1 MTTQDPSD
9 YNKNVVVVTGS
20 STGIGYETSV
30 MLARNGF
37 LTYATMR
44 NLNKSEGIKSI
55 ATKENLPIHIKQLDV
70 TDHISVKNAVE
81 AISSETGRIDIL
93 VNNAG
98 YGLNGA
104 FEDLAMDEIKA
115 QYETNLFGLIR
126 TTQAVLPIMRRQ
138 KSGTIVNI
146 SSGAGRFGFPGSSAY
161 VSTKFA
167 VEGLSESMSYEL
179 EPFGIKVVLVE
190 PGVIKTNFVD
200 GMVIAK
206 KSQDPKSPYSQ
217 IIQKMVTVL
226 EDMMKN
232 GSTPDLVAKV
242 VLNAVTSQNPSLRY
256 LAGNDV
262 EQWLGKRNT
271 SDEEFYKMMKQN
283 LIGQSTASHEI
294 QQDNNQMG

>member
-1 MTTQDPSD
+1 MRIGDMIMSKINYD
-9 YNKNVVVVTGS
+9 KNVAVVTGS
-20 STGIGYETSV
+20 STGIGYETSL

-44 NLNKSEGIKSI
+44 NLNKSESIKSI

-70 TDHISVKNAVE
+70 TDDTSVKNAVE
-81 AISSETGRIDIL
+81 TISSETGRIDIL

-115 QYETNLFGLIR
+115 QYETNLFGMIR

-146 SSGAGRFGFPGSSAY
+146 SSGLGRFGFPGSSAY

-206 KSQDPKSPYSQ
+206 KSQDPKSPYSK
-217 IIQKMVTVL
+217 IMRKMVTSL
-226 EDMMKN
+226 EKTMKN
-232 GSTPDLVAKV
+232 GSSPDLVAKV
-242 VLNAVTSQNPSLRY
+242 VLNAVTSENPGLRY
-256 LAGNDV
+256 LAGNDA

-271 SDEEFYKMMKQN
+271 SDEEFIKLMKQN
-283 LIGQSTASHEI
+283 LI
-294 QQDNNQMG
+294 

>member
-1 MTTQDPSD
+1 MASSSSNQ
-9 YNKNVVVVTGS
+9 KVAVVTGS
-20 STGIGYETSV
+20 STGIGYETSLI
-30 MLARNGF
+30 LARNGF

-44 NLNKSEGIKSI
+44 NLNKSESIESI
-55 ATKENLPIHIKQLDV
+55 AAKENLPINIIQLDV
-70 TDHISVKNAVE
+70 TDDTSVKNAVQ
-81 AISSETGRIDIL
+81 AILSETGRIDIL

-98 YGLNGA
+98 YGLSGA

-138 KSGTIVNI
+138 KSGTIINI

-179 EPFGIKVVLVE
+179 EQFGIKVVLVE
-190 PGVIKTNFVD
+190 PGVIKTNFTD
-200 GMVIAK
+200 GMVIAR
-206 KSQDPKSPYSQ
+206 KSQDPKSSYSQ
-217 IIQKMVTVL
+217 IIQKMVTGL
-226 EDMMKN
+226 EELMKN
-232 GSTPDLVAKV
+232 GSPPDLVAKV
-242 VLNAVTSQNPSLRY
+242 VLDAAKNENPSLRY

-262 EQWLGKRNT
+262 EQWLGTKKNM

-283 LIGQSTASHEI
+283 LK
-294 QQDNNQMG
+294 M